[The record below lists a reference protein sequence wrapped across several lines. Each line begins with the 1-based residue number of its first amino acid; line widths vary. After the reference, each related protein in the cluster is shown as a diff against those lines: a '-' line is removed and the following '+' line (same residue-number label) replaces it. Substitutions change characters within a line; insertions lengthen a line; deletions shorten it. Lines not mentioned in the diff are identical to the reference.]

1 MLVVYA
7 PNLHY
12 LRLELTAMIQGFIQ
26 IGRLPTFNE
35 YRTEPLEP
43 SDSLLTV
50 KLCYRKRPNRSVTI
64 PRPAIPVYQ

>member
-1 MLVVYA
+1 
-7 PNLHY
+7 
-12 LRLELTAMIQGFIQ
+12 MIQGFIQ

-50 KLCYRKRPNRSVTI
+50 KLCYRKRPNRNYFSSSYEYKIFNTVDGCTCSNI
-64 PRPAIPVYQ
+64 LRFR